1 MEFGKTISSPEFA
14 SAGNVTAIDDI
25 DGNIPVSCD
34 GWYGINWQEGFYS
47 LGTTTVTCSA
57 TDSSENEGSASFTI
71 TVTEAFCRYTYA
83 HRNLNCIPQ
92 RHVTDRQNSPAN
104 CK

>member
-34 GWYGINWQEGFYS
+34 GWYGINWQEAFYS

-57 TDSSENEGSASFTI
+57 TDNAGNTSDLTSFTI
-71 TVTEAFCRYTYA
+71 TVVEDTGNVPTSDSLNSYTEPPFWICFQ
-83 HRNLNCIPQ
+83 I
-92 RHVTDRQNSPAN
+92 S
-104 CK
+104 